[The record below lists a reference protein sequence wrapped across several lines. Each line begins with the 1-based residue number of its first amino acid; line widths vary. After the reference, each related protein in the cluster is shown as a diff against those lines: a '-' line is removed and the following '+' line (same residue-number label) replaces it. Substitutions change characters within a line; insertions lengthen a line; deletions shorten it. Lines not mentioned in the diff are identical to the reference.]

1 MHIYM
6 YMYYNTVLYCYIWHI
21 IMYILYMHK
30 DIKYLAVSLILLS
43 LSLLPS
49 YIPDVD
55 I

>member
-21 IMYILYMHK
+21 IMYMYMHK